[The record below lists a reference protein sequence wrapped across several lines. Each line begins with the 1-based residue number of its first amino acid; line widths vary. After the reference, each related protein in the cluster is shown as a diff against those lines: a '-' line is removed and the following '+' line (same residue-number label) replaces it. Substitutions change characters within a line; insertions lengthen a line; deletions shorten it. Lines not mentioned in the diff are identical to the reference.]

1 MILDVRKAGNAGSFY
16 PANPRDIQRFIEI
29 FNKAASESKR
39 LQKALKL
46 EPKAIISPHAGYIY
60 SGFSANIA
68 HRVLANKRVKR
79 VVVIGPSH
87 HVYFR
92 GLSGSFFKEYETPFG
107 NIEIDLDY
115 LAIINKNL
123 GLTFAKDAHYKE
135 HSTETQMPFIK
146 YYQPDVKVIELIYG
160 EYSSEK
166 LSQLVKWLLEDDLT
180 SVVISTDLSHFYTLE
195 KANTLDSICINAIE
209 KLDTDILDL
218 GCEACG
224 ILGLK
229 SVIKAA
235 KELNLHSLVLDYRTS
250 ADITND
256 KSSVVGYVSAAIY

>member
-16 PANPRDIQRFIEI
+16 PANPRDIQKFIEI
-29 FNKAASESKR
+29 FNKAASESNR
-39 LQKALKL
+39 LKEALKL

-87 HVYFR
+87 HVYFK

-115 LAIINKNL
+115 LAIINKNF

-135 HSTETQMPFIK
+135 HSTETQMPFIN
-146 YYQPDVKVIELIYG
+146 II
-160 EYSSEK
+160 
-166 LSQLVKWLLEDDLT
+166 SQM
-180 SVVISTDLSHFYTLE
+180 
-195 KANTLDSICINAIE
+195 
-209 KLDTDILDL
+209 
-218 GCEACG
+218 
-224 ILGLK
+224 LK
-229 SVIKAA
+229 
-235 KELNLHSLVLDYRTS
+235 
-250 ADITND
+250 
-256 KSSVVGYVSAAIY
+256 